1 MSMREYP
8 RLGENLYKK
17 VLPNGLTLMVEDA
30 NEIAEAGDNQQF
42 VTEILN
48 STPGSAI
55 WIMKLSMMIL
65 PLILILVGFVLYQK
79 KFKIDEVLYAQI
91 VKDLEERN
99 SEKVEK

>member
-1 MSMREYP
+1 
-8 RLGENLYKK
+8 
-17 VLPNGLTLMVEDA
+17 MVA
-30 NEIAEAGDNQQF
+30 NELGLYPEGAP
-42 VTEILN
+42 EIQEIIN
-48 STPGSAI
+48 AIPGSSI

-65 PLILILVGFVLYQK
+65 PLICILIGFFLYQK